1 MSSFNRFLTTT
12 SLKRIPTKYLKII
25 LSPIKIRLLSVNL
38 WQDDET
44 KHFDCNFLAKWIRDN
59 TASMP
64 QDILDAFFYIN
75 SLIKGRMH
83 DRIFGELSRIGE
95 AELGDEGVL
104 ASKIWCVNKTLAMK
118 LHSEARVRTQHSF
131 TFYKP
136 KRIFQD
142 LNALPLEKI
151 TSVEQQLEVWLE
163 NNNKGKKVD
172 VFQHDIKGTLYF
184 HILHG
189 STLRRE
195 PVIENNESTIAIIR
209 SEIEDILFFN
219 KQTGEIGIYLSE
231 PAVRLENAYKAIFGY
246 AFFED
251 DKIYVK
257 GSKFSLDVVLS
268 PNFAIQLGSL
278 RDSIK
283 DFRLSEIK
291 VKTDIYTNDTIT
303 FSSQHDALTYMR
315 NRSESI
321 GSFSVEYLKFKILFS
336 GEDKEKT
343 ITISSNKK
351 AVYPP
356 YCDHALIEKILILNG
371 ICIEK
376 LKPQRTEENATKD
389 LHLVGA

>member
-59 TASMP
+59 TANIP

-151 TSVEQQLEVWLE
+151 TSVEQL
-163 NNNKGKKVD
+163 
-172 VFQHDIKGTLYF
+172 
-184 HILHG
+184 
-189 STLRRE
+189 
-195 PVIENNESTIAIIR
+195 
-209 SEIEDILFFN
+209 
-219 KQTGEIGIYLSE
+219 
-231 PAVRLENAYKAIFGY
+231 
-246 AFFED
+246 
-251 DKIYVK
+251 
-257 GSKFSLDVVLS
+257 
-268 PNFAIQLGSL
+268 
-278 RDSIK
+278 
-283 DFRLSEIK
+283 
-291 VKTDIYTNDTIT
+291 
-303 FSSQHDALTYMR
+303 
-315 NRSESI
+315 
-321 GSFSVEYLKFKILFS
+321 
-336 GEDKEKT
+336 
-343 ITISSNKK
+343 
-351 AVYPP
+351 
-356 YCDHALIEKILILNG
+356 
-371 ICIEK
+371 
-376 LKPQRTEENATKD
+376 
-389 LHLVGA
+389 